1 MTRKFVLLISAV
13 LFTTHF
19 NFAQVKTNF
28 EIITKLIDETVS
40 DVKQNLPRELD
51 ELTLNFYSSD
61 EYSLLKSKIVS
72 SFQNRNITLVNTPAN
87 NGTNLDLTLEDAKIE
102 YTDSFRD
109 GLFGTY
115 LVERKTEING
125 SYFVTKTG
133 KSNDVIEFEKSYL
146 DTLEYD
152 QIENIENRSIPFT
165 QADPPGEPFFSS
177 LLEPAIALGAAAVTI
192 YLFFTVR
199 TN

>member
-1 MTRKFVLLISAV
+1 LARKFVLLISAI

-19 NFAQVKTNF
+19 TFAQVKTNI
-28 EIITKLIDETVS
+28 EIITKLIDETVN
-40 DVKQNLPRELD
+40 DVKQNLPADLN

-61 EYSLLKSKIVS
+61 DYSVLKSKIVS
-72 SFQNRNITLVNTPAN
+72 SFQNKSITLVNSPAN
-87 NGTNLDLTLEDAKIE
+87 EGTNLDLTLEDAKIE

-115 LVERKTEING
+115 LVERKTEISG
-125 SYFVTKTG
+125 SYFITKSG
-133 KSNDVIEFEKSYL
+133 KSNDVIQFERSNL

-152 QIENIENRSIPFT
+152 QIVNIENRSIPFT
-165 QADPPGEPFFSS
+165 QADPPGEPFFSN
-177 LLEPAIALGAAAVTI
+177 LLEPAVALGAAAVTI

-199 TN
+199 SN

>member
-40 DVKQNLPRELD
+40 DVKQNLPRDLNELS
-51 ELTLNFYSSD
+51 LNFYSSD
-61 EYSLLKSKIVS
+61 DYSVLKSKIVS
-72 SFQNRNITLVNTPAN
+72 SFQNRNIILVNTPAN

-133 KSNDVIEFEKSYL
+133 KSNNVIEFEKSYL
-146 DTLEYD
+146 DTLDYD
-152 QIENIENRSIPFT
+152 QIENIETRSIPFT

-177 LLEPAIALGAAAVTI
+177 LLEPAIALGAVAVTI

>member
-19 NFAQVKTNF
+19 TFAQVKTNF

-40 DVKQNLPRELD
+40 DVKQNLPRDLN
-51 ELTLNFYSSD
+51 ELTLNLYSSD
-61 EYSLLKSKIVS
+61 DYSVLKSKIVS
-72 SFQNRNITLVNTPAN
+72 SFQNGNITLVNTPAS
-87 NGTNLDLTLEDAKIE
+87 NGTNLDLTLADANIE

-133 KSNDVIEFEKSYL
+133 KSNNVIEFEKSYL
-146 DTLEYD
+146 DTLDYD
-152 QIENIENRSIPFT
+152 QIENIETRSIPFT

-177 LLEPAIALGAAAVTI
+177 LLEPAIALGAVAVTI

>member
-1 MTRKFVLLISAV
+1 LTRKFVLLISAV

>member
-1 MTRKFVLLISAV
+1 M
-13 LFTTHF
+13 
-19 NFAQVKTNF
+19 
-28 EIITKLIDETVS
+28 
-40 DVKQNLPRELD
+40 PRDLNELS
-51 ELTLNFYSSD
+51 LNFYSSD
-61 EYSLLKSKIVS
+61 DYSVLKSKIVS
-72 SFQNRNITLVNTPAN
+72 SFQNRNIILVNTPAN

-133 KSNDVIEFEKSYL
+133 KSNYVIEFEKSYL
-146 DTLEYD
+146 DTLDYD
-152 QIENIENRSIPFT
+152 QIENIETRSIPFT

-177 LLEPAIALGAAAVTI
+177 LLEPAIALGAVAVTI